1 MRSLTI
7 LLTLILTAVIA
18 PAADISGKWTF
29 QVETSAG
36 SGSPTFVIEQK
47 GEALTGSYSGA
58 LGEAKIRGTVK
69 GDQITIEFDVEGG
82 GQAAKIEYK
91 GTIESDTKMK
101 GTVKLGSFG
110 EGTWTGARQ

>member
-7 LLTLILTAVIA
+7 LLTLVLAAGIA
-18 PAADISGKWTF
+18 LAADISGKWVF

-36 SGSPTFVIEQK
+36 TGSPTFVIEQK
-47 GEALTGSYSGA
+47 GEEITGSYSGA

-69 GDQITIEFDVEGG
+69 GDQVAIEFEVEGG
-82 GQAAKIEYK
+82 GQSAKVEYK
-91 GTIESDTKMK
+91 GTIENDKKMK